1 MKIIVTG
8 GAGFVGSHLVKL
20 LIEKKYFPIIV
31 DNLSSGK
38 YGYIKKFVD
47 DKKASFLKIDIRNYE
62 KLQTIPK
69 ADAVIHLAAIPSV
82 VEAVKN
88 PIHVNLVNINGTL
101 NMLELCRTKQ
111 IPKFI
116 FTSSSAIYGNGKNI
130 SEKTES
136 NPIST
141 YGFTKL
147 IGEMLCKSYASTKL
161 KITILR
167 PFNVYG
173 PRQNEEHAGVIYKFI
188 NTLKQNKR
196 PTIFGNGNQTRDFI
210 HINDVITIYE
220 KVLKIKNK
228 KTIADYNIATGTSTS
243 INQLLKICLD
253 VTNKKEKAIFKKGIL
268 EITQN
273 NQIDIRKLKRDF
285 KIKSNIKLHEGIKE
299 MIENNSQ

>member
-130 SEKTES
+130 SEKTET